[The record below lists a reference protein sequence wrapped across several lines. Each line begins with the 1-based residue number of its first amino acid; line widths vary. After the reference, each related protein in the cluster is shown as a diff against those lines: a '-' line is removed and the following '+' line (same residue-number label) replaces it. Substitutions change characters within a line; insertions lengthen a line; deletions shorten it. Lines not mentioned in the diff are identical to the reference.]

1 MLGSVEWGP
10 FYISAESG
18 AASSAR
24 NKNNYNK
31 ISALIWSKSERAALD
46 GVEVEGS
53 VAHRKA
59 ASQ

>member
-10 FYISAESG
+10 FYISAASG

-31 ISALIWSKSERAALD
+31 ISALIWSKSERARVE
-46 GVEVEGS
+46 VEVEGS
-53 VAHRKA
+53 VAAR
-59 ASQ
+59 